1 MAIGRPWDKE
11 RGMTKQVAVIL
22 AGCGVFDGSEIYET
36 TLTLL
41 RLDQLGLG
49 YRCFAPD
56 IEQHHVVNHLDQAVV
71 EGEHRNVLQESARL
85 ARGDISPLS
94 ELEAD
99 DFDAV
104 IVPGGFGVAKNL
116 SDFASASDNMQVLE
130 ALKEALAG
138 FREEAKPIGL
148 MCISPVIVPK
158 LLGDG
163 IAVTVGNDPAVS
175 GAISAMGG
183 LHRSCSVEDIVVDL
197 EHRVVTTPA
206 YMLATRISEAATGIF
221 KLVERIDEMMQ

>member
-1 MAIGRPWDKE
+1 
-11 RGMTKQVAVIL
+11 MTKQVAVIL

-41 RLDQLGLG
+41 RLDQLGIG

-56 IEQHHVVNHLDQAVV
+56 IEQHHVINHATHEVA
-71 EGEHRNVLQESARL
+71 EGQTRNVLEEAARL

-94 ELEAD
+94 ELDAD
-99 DFDAV
+99 EFDAV

-116 SDFASASDNMQVLE
+116 SDFATAGDGMDVIE
-130 ALKEALAG
+130 PLKAALAG
-138 FREEAKPIGL
+138 FREDVKPIGL
-148 MCISPVIVPK
+148 ICISPVMAPR
-158 LLGDG
+158 LLDEG
-163 IAVTVGNDPAVS
+163 IAVTVGHDPGVS

-183 LHRSCSVEDIVVDL
+183 LHRSCGVDDIVVDF
-197 EHRVVTTPA
+197 ENRVVSTPA

-221 KLVERIDEMMQ
+221 KLVDRIDEMMG

>member
-1 MAIGRPWDKE
+1 
-11 RGMTKQVAVIL
+11 MTKQVAVIL
-22 AGCGVFDGSEIYET
+22 AGCGVYDGSEIYET

-41 RLDQLGLG
+41 RLDQLGIG

-56 IEQHHVVNHLDQAVV
+56 IEQQVINHLNQEVV
-71 EGEHRNVLQESARL
+71 EGDVRNVLQESARL
-85 ARGDISPLS
+85 ARGEISSLN
-94 ELEAD
+94 ELVAD
-99 DFDAV
+99 EFDAV

-116 SDFASASDNMQVLE
+116 SDFATASDNMQVLD
-130 ALKEALAG
+130 ALKEALSG
-138 FREEAKPIGL
+138 FRDEAKPIGL
-148 MCISPVIVPK
+148 MCIAPVMVPR
-158 LLGDG
+158 LLGEG

-183 LHRSCSVEDIVVDL
+183 LHRSCGVEDIVVDL

-221 KLVERIDEMMQ
+221 KLVDRIAEMMD

>member
-1 MAIGRPWDKE
+1 MA
-11 RGMTKQVAVIL
+11 KQVAVIL
-22 AGCGVFDGSEIYET
+22 AGCGVYDGSEIYET

-41 RLDQLGLG
+41 RLDQLGIG

-56 IEQHHVVNHLDQAVV
+56 IQQQHVVNHLNQDVV
-71 EGEHRNVLQESARL
+71 EGEQRNVLQESARL
-85 ARGDISPLS
+85 ARGDISPLN
-94 ELEAD
+94 ELVAD
-99 DFDAV
+99 DFDGV

-130 ALKEALAG
+130 VLKEVLTG
-138 FREEAKPIGL
+138 FRHDNKPIGL
-148 MCISPVIVPK
+148 MCIAPVIVPR
-158 LLGDG
+158 LFDDG
-163 IAVTVGNDPAVS
+163 IAVTVGNDPAIS

-183 LHRSCSVEDIVVDL
+183 LHRSCAVDDIVVDL

-221 KLVERIDEMMQ
+221 KLVDRINEMMDLAAT

>member
-1 MAIGRPWDKE
+1 
-11 RGMTKQVAVIL
+11 MTKQVAVIL
-22 AGCGVFDGSEIYET
+22 AGCGVYDGSEIYET

-41 RLDQLGLG
+41 RLDQLGIG

-56 IEQHHVVNHLDQAVV
+56 IEQHHVVNHLTQEVI
-71 EGEHRNVLQESARL
+71 EGEQRNVLLESARL
-85 ARGDISPLS
+85 ARGEVSPLE
-94 ELEAD
+94 ELDAD
-99 DFDAV
+99 SFDAV

-116 SDFASASDNMQVLE
+116 SDFASAGDSMQVLD
-130 ALKEALAG
+130 ALKAALVG

-148 MCISPVIVPK
+148 MCISPVLVPR
-158 LLGDG
+158 LLDEG

-183 LHRSCSVEDIVVDL
+183 LHRSCGVEDIVVDL

-221 KLVERIDEMMQ
+221 KLVDRIAEMMD

>member
-1 MAIGRPWDKE
+1 
-11 RGMTKQVAVIL
+11 MTKQVAVIL
-22 AGCGVFDGSEIYET
+22 AGCGVYDGSEIYET

-41 RLDQLGLG
+41 RLDQLGIG

-56 IEQHHVVNHLDQAVV
+56 IEQQQVVNHLNQEVV
-71 EGEHRNVLQESARL
+71 EGDVRNVLQESARL
-85 ARGDISPLS
+85 ARGEISALN
-94 ELEAD
+94 ELVAD
-99 DFDAV
+99 EFDAV

-116 SDFASASDNMQVLE
+116 SDFATASDNMQVLD
-130 ALKEALAG
+130 ALKEALSG
-138 FREEAKPIGL
+138 FRDEAKPIGL
-148 MCISPVIVPK
+148 MCIAPVMVPR
-158 LLGDG
+158 LLGEG

-183 LHRSCSVEDIVVDL
+183 LHRSCGVEDIVVDL

-221 KLVERIDEMMQ
+221 KLVDRIEEMMD

>member
-1 MAIGRPWDKE
+1 MA
-11 RGMTKQVAVIL
+11 KQVAVIL
-22 AGCGVFDGSEIYET
+22 AGCGVYDGSEIYET

-41 RLDQLGLG
+41 RLDQLGIG

-56 IEQHHVVNHLDQAVV
+56 IEQHVVNHLNQDVV
-71 EGEHRNVLQESARL
+71 EGEQRNVLQESARL
-85 ARGDISPLS
+85 ARGDISPLD
-94 ELEAD
+94 ELVAD

-116 SDFASASDNMQVLE
+116 SDFASAGDNMQVLE
-130 ALKEALAG
+130 ALKEALTG
-138 FREEAKPIGL
+138 FRHDNKPIGL
-148 MCISPVIVPK
+148 MCIAPVIVPR
-158 LLGDG
+158 LFDDG
-163 IAVTVGNDPAVS
+163 IAVTVGNDPAIS

-183 LHRSCSVEDIVVDL
+183 LHRSCAVDDIVVDL

-221 KLVERIDEMMQ
+221 KLVDRINEMMDLAAT